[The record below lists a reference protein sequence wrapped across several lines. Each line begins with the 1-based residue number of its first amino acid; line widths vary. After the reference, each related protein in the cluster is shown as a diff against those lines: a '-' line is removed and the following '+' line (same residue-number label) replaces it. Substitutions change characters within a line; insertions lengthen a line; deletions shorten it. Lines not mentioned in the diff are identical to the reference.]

1 MQEGL
6 RHVCVLVP
14 LLFNLLFAAV
24 INVAYTRSKADKY
37 IMDAMRG
44 QGKAAVWKSALAT
57 SLCGVFY
64 ADNGGVVL

>member
-24 INVAYTRSKADKY
+24 INVAYTCSKADKY
-37 IMDAMRG
+37 IMDAMGG
-44 QGKAAVWKSALAT
+44 QGKAAV
-57 SLCGVFY
+57 
-64 ADNGGVVL
+64 